1 MIRLFLENIE
11 VELDESVSFAINK
24 QFEDITSPTDIK
36 NDWSKTI
43 QIPFTQH
50 NNKLFGELFNVD
62 RLIVEG
68 DNTLMGIYFDPYK
81 KVNFRLQWGNAIL
94 LSGYAKNIDVVKES
108 NGTGHYNITLNGEL
122 GKVFQEM
129 KKITFDNTT
138 SDTKYLIDGSKY
150 VDETINKDLVYT
162 LWNNEPTY
170 SPTLTENY
178 YYVFDANTGESIKKP
193 NLGYRL
199 VDYIGFVPNNS
210 YDDDFDYKVFQLNN
224 QNSSKTF
231 AEVLDEKARAV
242 GNGKDDDG
250 NGEVD
255 DKDDNYQTVVGIPAE
270 TVIGEGLLPR
280 EIAEYRS
287 YLQIPYIHF
296 NKLFQIFAK
305 KTTEITGYDV
315 DMNTGWFNDRNPYW
329 SKMVYILQRLSQ
341 NTNSKVYESV
351 LKNITF
357 GNFTLTDSYNNYY
370 SPRMS
375 SHAANI
381 TWKSILSN
389 STFLQ
394 NVRADFKQNKFDNI
408 SFNQTIPVKLS
419 FNNIYYDDV
428 LATQNYIIFAG
439 GYFININFRLK
450 DENGNVV
457 FTNIPVYLHHPST
470 TNFKGIDV
478 PVTGIPKKSAGQYE
492 ITVDIPFNMIIDR
505 NTVGNDFDI
514 EAAVYSSDIYSR
526 TDDTILYLVDS
537 TSGGDI
543 YRAVAKTITVGPL
556 DTEISVT
563 TSNNKRS
570 NSRFTLND
578 LWNNEF
584 NPFDEILNY
593 CKQFRIGVFCDDIN
607 KKLIF
612 KPLSAYFSDYQ
623 VLDWTDKLDT
633 SKEYHIQPIT
643 FDKKYVLFNYE
654 KYETELNKQ
663 YNDKYG
669 VNFGE
674 YRLTTDYEFNNDE
687 KELFK
692 YSKVAIPS
700 TDMCVSWE
708 NLYTNLSVIYTLPAE
723 ITAYNKDKDEKN
735 VNVFGSMLFYKG
747 LADFDRTSGLRTVS
761 ITDDTDF
768 QVFNHTY
775 FYTQN
780 GQEGKYIK
788 TYKYPVLDI
797 VKDDNLCTFTTPSEN
812 YTYVPNAYNNKNGI
826 YKNFWEHY
834 LNERY
839 NKQNKIVTCYLRL
852 TPYDFAQFQYNNFVK
867 IQNQLYMVNKI
878 YDYHIDEN
886 VPTKVDLVT
895 IQDIKGYTLAKTF
908 EIFELYNNKGQ
919 EWSYYRDYITL
930 TSVGQTQTVYI
941 TSSKPVTWVDENSA
955 LQDMVIY
962 YNNDV
967 STAMR
972 GSGTIPAGE
981 YIPVTFKMMDNED
994 QFGDVV
1000 FTSEGKEYRV
1010 STALIK
1016 DESFTIYDT
1025 DKTAWSST
1033 DKIELENTGPVTKTI
1048 YITSPNADVEWSAN
1062 DNRLQDFYID
1072 GKAGSGTIPAGTL
1085 VPVTITYDFSE
1096 SEMLEMPITSSIRFY
1111 TAKQSIDVNVEIIIW
1126 EIFNLYRWDGELW
1139 DENDGY
1145 IDLAPDNQKQ
1155 VLYLDANSDV
1165 EWIYVDSNGNP
1176 SADLQ
1181 GLGICPS
1188 EDGDWDWGSY
1198 DWSGRGMIYPPSNY
1212 RPIYFGIDTSLVQGR
1227 NEGRVEFYNGRH
1239 SWYVDVVLR
1248 DS

>member
-11 VELDESVSFAINK
+11 VELDSSVSFAINK
-24 QFEDITSPTDIK
+24 QFEDITSPADIK

-81 KVNFRLQWGNAIL
+81 KVDFRLQWGNAIL
-94 LSGYAKNIDVVKES
+94 MQGYAKNIDVVKES
-108 NGTGHYNITLNGEL
+108 DGTGHYNITLNGEL

-129 KKITFDNTT
+129 KKITFDRTT
-138 SDTKYLIDGSKY
+138 TDTKYLIDGSKY
-150 VDETINKDLVYT
+150 VDSVITKDLIYT
-162 LWNNEPTY
+162 LWNNEPD
-170 SPTLTENY
+170 LVNLDLVEN
-178 YYVFDANTGESIKKP
+178 NNNS
-193 NLGYRL
+193 YRIQ
-199 VDYIGFVPNNS
+199 DYIGFIPNNS
-210 YDDDFDYKVFQLNN
+210 YDGDFDYKTFQLNH
-224 QNSSKTF
+224 QNTSKPF
-231 AEVLDEKARAV
+231 AEVLDAQAKIV
-242 GNGKDDDG
+242 GG
-250 NGEVD
+250 NE
-255 DKDDNYQTVVGIPAE
+255 DDNYQSVVGIAAE

-280 EIAEYRS
+280 EIGEYRS
-287 YLQIPYIHF
+287 YLQIPYIYF

-315 DMNTGWFNDRNPYW
+315 VMDATWFNKTNPYW
-329 SKMVYILQRLSQ
+329 SKLVYILEKFDISQ
-341 NTNSKVYESV
+341 E
-351 LKNITF
+351 
-357 GNFTLTDSYNNYY
+357 LTDGEGEVEELNLNSFLLNLNSGGHIQLAPSTYVPSIQSQIATTFSTPVIEEIREKFESEEASVITVKQQDLAIRLTIRNPYSVSETYVGSSTDKIIYN
-370 SPRMS
+370 
-375 SHAANI
+375 
-381 TWKSILSN
+381 
-389 STFLQ
+389 
-394 NVRADFKQNKFDNI
+394 AD
-408 SFNQTIPVKLS
+408 SL
-419 FNNIYYDDV
+419 
-428 LATQNYIIFAG
+428 FA
-439 GYFININFRLK
+439 INFRLI
-450 DENGNVV
+450 DSNGNVV
-457 FTNIPVYLHHPST
+457 SESKNALVSPDNSYGEARFDGVNKIIVDNNQFKWIADKTWVYDFRVDFQFAVDKSKVGDD
-470 TNFKGIDV
+470 FYIDCV
-478 PVTGIPKKSAGQYE
+478 VYQESSNPYLFYLNSVAQANRIAPQTIS
-492 ITVDIPFNMIIDR
+492 
-505 NTVGNDFDI
+505 FDI
-514 EAAVYSSDIYSR
+514 I
-526 TDDTILYLVDS
+526 
-537 TSGGDI
+537 GDNENFTYYGYGI
-543 YRAVAKTITVGPL
+543 I
-556 DTEISVT
+556 
-563 TSNNKRS
+563 NRS
-570 NSRFTLND
+570 FSPFDLNE

-607 KKLIF
+607 KQLIF
-612 KPLSAYFSDYQ
+612 KPLSVYFSDYQ
-623 VLDWTDKLDT
+623 VLDWTDKLDM

-663 YNDKYG
+663 YNEKFG
-669 VNFGE
+669 LNFGE
-674 YRLTTDYEFNNDE
+674 YRLTTDYEFNTDE

-692 YSKVAIPS
+692 YSKVTIPS
-700 TDMCVSWE
+700 TDLCLSWT
-708 NLYTNLSVIYTLPAE
+708 NLYDNLSIIYTLPAE
-723 ITAYNKDKDEKN
+723 ITAYNKDEDKKN

-747 LADFDRTSGLRTVS
+747 LADFDRTSAMRPVN

-768 QVFNHTY
+768 QMFNHTY

-780 GQEGKYIK
+780 GQDGRYIK

-797 VKDDNLCTFTTPSEN
+797 VVNDNLCTFTIPSEN
-812 YTYVPNAYNNKNGI
+812 YTYITGSYDNTNGI

-852 TPYDFAQFQYNNFVK
+852 TPQDFAQFEYNNFVK

-886 VPTKVDLVT
+886 VPTKVDLIT
-895 IQDIKGYTLAKTF
+895 IQDIKGYTLGKTF

-941 TSSKPVTWVDENSA
+941 TSSKPVTWSDESSA
-955 LQDMVIY
+955 LQDVVIY
-962 YNNDV
+962 YNNDE
-967 STAMR
+967 STVMS
-972 GSGTIPAGE
+972 GSGTIPAGD

-1000 FTSEGKEYRV
+1000 FTSEDKEYRV
-1010 STALIK
+1010 SVALIK

-1033 DKIELENTGPVTKTI
+1033 DKIDLENTGPLTKTI
-1048 YITSPNADVEWSAN
+1048 YITSPNADVEWSTN
-1062 DNRLQDFYID
+1062 DNRLQDLYIN
-1072 GKAGSGTIPAGTL
+1072 GNAGSGTIPAGTL
-1085 VPVTITYDFSE
+1085 VPVTF
-1096 SEMLEMPITSSIRFY
+1096 EMDNEGDVATINSSIRFY
-1111 TAKQSIDVNVEIIIW
+1111 TSTQSVDVNVRIIYW
-1126 EIFNLYRWDGELW
+1126 EIFKIYRWDGELW
-1139 DENDGY
+1139 DEDFGY
-1145 IDLAPDNQKQ
+1145 IDLTPDSPKQ

-1165 EWIYVDSNGNP
+1165 EWIYVDDNGNP

-1188 EDGDWDWGSY
+1188 DEGDWDWGSY
-1198 DWSGRGMIYPPSNY
+1198 DWTGRGMIYPPSNY
-1212 RPIYFGIDTSLVQGR
+1212 RPIYFGMDESLVQGR

-1239 SWYVDVVLR
+1239 SWYIDVVIR

>member
-11 VELDESVSFAINK
+11 VELDSSVSFAINK
-24 QFEDITSPTDIK
+24 QFEDITSPADIK

-68 DNTLMGIYFDPYK
+68 DSKLMGIYFDPYK

-94 LSGYAKNIDVVKES
+94 MQGYAKNIDVVKDA
-108 NGTGHYNITLNGEL
+108 NGTGKYNITLNGEL

-129 KKITFDNTT
+129 KKITFDRTV
-138 SDTKYLIDGSKY
+138 SDPKYLIEGDKY
-150 VDETINKDLVYT
+150 VNSIITKDLIYT
-162 LWNNEPTY
+162 LWNNEPD
-170 SPTLTENY
+170 LVNLDLVENI
-178 YYVFDANTGESIKKP
+178 DSN
-193 NLGYRL
+193 YRIQ
-199 VDYIGFVPNNS
+199 DYIGFIPNNS
-210 YDDDFDYKVFQLNN
+210 YDDDFDYKTFQLNK
-224 QNSSKTF
+224 QNTSKTF
-231 AEVLDEKARAV
+231 AQVLDEKAKAV
-242 GNGKDDDG
+242 GG
-250 NGEVD
+250 NE
-255 DKDDNYQTVVGIPAE
+255 DDNYQTVVGIAAE
-270 TVIGEGLLPR
+270 TVINEGLLPR
-280 EIAEYRS
+280 EIGEYRS
-287 YLQIPYIHF
+287 YLQIPYIYF

-305 KTTEITGYDV
+305 KTTEVTGYDV
-315 DMNTGWFNDRNPYW
+315 VMDGAWFNKTNPYW
-329 SKMVYILQRLSQ
+329 SKLVYILEKFDIS
-341 NTNSKVYESV
+341 EE
-351 LKNITF
+351 
-357 GNFTLTDSYNNYY
+357 LTDGEGEVESLNLNSFLLNLNSSGHIQLAPSTYVPSIQSQIATTFSTPVIEEIRSKFENEEASVITVKQQDLALRLTIRNPYSVTETYVGSSTDKIIYN
-370 SPRMS
+370 SDS
-375 SHAANI
+375 
-381 TWKSILSN
+381 L
-389 STFLQ
+389 
-394 NVRADFKQNKFDNI
+394 
-408 SFNQTIPVKLS
+408 
-419 FNNIYYDDV
+419 
-428 LATQNYIIFAG
+428 FAV
-439 GYFININFRLK
+439 NFRLI
-450 DENGNVV
+450 DSNGNVV
-457 FTNIPVYLHHPST
+457 SECKNALVSPDNSYGEARFNGVNKIIVDNNQFKWISDKTWVYDFRVDFQFAVDKSKVGD
-470 TNFKGIDV
+470 NFYIDCV
-478 PVTGIPKKSAGQYE
+478 
-492 ITVDIPFNMIIDR
+492 
-505 NTVGNDFDI
+505 
-514 EAAVYSSDIYSR
+514 VYQ
-526 TDDTILYLVDS
+526 
-537 TSGGDI
+537 
-543 YRAVAKTITVGPL
+543 
-556 DTEISVT
+556 E
-563 TSNNKRS
+563 SNNPYLFYLNSVAQANRIAPQTISFEIIGDNENFTYYGYGIINRS
-570 NSRFTLND
+570 FSPFDLNE

-623 VLDWTDKLDT
+623 VLDWTDKLDM

-663 YNDKYG
+663 YNEKYG
-669 VNFGE
+669 LNFGE
-674 YRLTTDYEFNNDE
+674 YRLTTDYEFNTDE

-700 TDMCVSWE
+700 TDLCLSWT
-708 NLYTNLSVIYTLPAE
+708 NLYDNLSIIYTLPAE
-723 ITAYNKDKDEKN
+723 ITAYNKDDDKKN

-747 LADFDRTSGLRTVS
+747 LADFDRTSAMRPVS

-768 QVFNHTY
+768 QMFNHTY

-780 GQEGKYIK
+780 GQENRYLK

-797 VKDDNLCTFTTPSEN
+797 VDNGNLCTFTVPSEN
-812 YTYVPNAYNNKNGI
+812 YTYVAKSYDNTNGI

-852 TPYDFAQFQYNNFVK
+852 TPQDFAQFEYKNFVK

-886 VPTKVDLVT
+886 TPTKVDLIT

-941 TSSKPVTWVDENSA
+941 TSSKPVTWVDEGSA

-962 YNNDV
+962 YNNDE
-967 STAMR
+967 STAMS

-981 YIPVTFKMMDNED
+981 YIPVTFKMLDNED

-1000 FTSEGKEYRV
+1000 FTSDGKEYRV
-1010 STALIK
+1010 SVALIK

-1033 DKIELENTGPVTKTI
+1033 DKIDLENTGPLTKTI
-1048 YITSPNADVEWSAN
+1048 YITSPNTDVEWSAN
-1062 DNRLQDFYID
+1062 DSKLQDLYIN
-1072 GKAGSGTIPAGTL
+1072 GSAGSGTIPAGTL
-1085 VPVTITYDFSE
+1085 VPVTF
-1096 SEMLEMPITSSIRFY
+1096 EMDKEGDVNTINSSIRFY
-1111 TAKQSIDVNVEIIIW
+1111 TGKQSINVNVRIIYW
-1126 EIFNLYRWDGELW
+1126 EIFKLYRWDGELW
-1139 DENDGY
+1139 DEDYGY

-1188 EDGDWDWGSY
+1188 EEGDWDWGSY
-1198 DWSGRGMIYPPSNY
+1198 DWTGRGMIYPPSNY

-1227 NEGRVEFYNGRH
+1227 DEGRVEFYNGRH

>member
-1 MIRLFLENIE
+1 MIRLFLESSE

-24 QFEDITSPTDIK
+24 QFEDITSPADIK

-81 KVNFRLQWGNAIL
+81 KVDFRLQWGNAIL
-94 LSGYAKNIDVVKES
+94 MQGYAKNIDVVKES
-108 NGTGHYNITLNGEL
+108 NGTGHYNIALNGEL

-129 KKITFDNTT
+129 KKITFDRTT
-138 SDTKYLIDGSKY
+138 SDTKYLIEGDKY
-150 VDETINKDLVYT
+150 VDTTISKDLVYN

-170 SPTLTENY
+170 SSTLTEKY
-178 YYVFDANTGESIKKP
+178 YYVIDASTGEINKMP
-193 NLGYRL
+193 NMGYRL
-199 VDYIGFVPNNS
+199 VDYIGFIPNNS

-231 AEVLDEKARAV
+231 AEVLDAQARAV
-242 GNGKDDDG
+242 GNGKDDDQ

-280 EIAEYRS
+280 EIGEYRS
-287 YLQIPYIHF
+287 YLQIPYIYF
-296 NKLFQIFAK
+296 NKLFQIFAQ
-305 KTTEITGYDV
+305 KTTELTGYDV
-315 DMNTGWFNDRNPYW
+315 DLNTGWFNNRNPYW

-341 NTNSKVYESV
+341 NTNSKVYESTLTNV
-351 LKNITF
+351 TF
-357 GNFTLTDSYNNYY
+357 GNFTISDSYNNYY
-370 SPRMS
+370 TPRMS
-375 SHAANI
+375 SHAGNI
-381 TWKSILSN
+381 TWKSLLSS

-394 NVRADFKQNKFDNI
+394 NVRADFIQNKFDNI

-419 FNNIYYDDV
+419 FNNVYYDDA
-428 LATQNYIIFAG
+428 LATQNYIVLAA

-457 FTNIPVYLHHPST
+457 FTNIPVYLHHPGT
-470 TNFKGIDV
+470 TNFNGVGVEVD
-478 PVTGIPKKSAGQYE
+478 GIPKKSAGQYE

-505 NTVGNDFDI
+505 NIVGNDFDI
-514 EAAVYSSDIYSR
+514 EVAIYSSDVYER
-526 TDDTILYLVDS
+526 TADTILYLVDS

-543 YRAVAKTITVGPL
+543 YRAVPNTITVGPL

-593 CKQFRIGVFCDDIN
+593 CKQYRIGVFCDDIN

-612 KPLSAYFSDYQ
+612 KPLSAYFSEYQ
-623 VLDWTDKLDT
+623 VLDWTDKLDM

-663 YNDKYG
+663 YNDRYG

-692 YSKVAIPS
+692 YSKVTIPS
-700 TDMCVSWE
+700 TDMCVSWNNLYE
-708 NLYTNLSVIYTLPAE
+708 NLSIIYTLPAE

-747 LADFDRTSGLRTVS
+747 LANFDTTSGLRSVS

-768 QVFNHTY
+768 QVFNNTY

-788 TYKYPVLDI
+788 TQKYPVLDI
-797 VKDDNLCTFTTPSEN
+797 VDNDNLCTFTIPSEN
-812 YTYVPNAYNNKNGI
+812 FTYVPNAYDNKNSI
-826 YKNFWEHY
+826 YTNFWEHY

-852 TPYDFAQFQYNNFVK
+852 TPQDFAQFEYNNFVK

-886 VPTKVDLVT
+886 VPTKVDLIT
-895 IQDIKGYTLAKTF
+895 IQDIKGYILGKTF

-941 TSSKPVTWVDENSA
+941 TSNKPVTWVDETSV

-962 YNNDV
+962 YNNDE
-967 STAMR
+967 SNATS

-1010 STALIK
+1010 SVALIK

-1025 DKTAWSST
+1025 DKTPWGST
-1033 DKIELENTGPVTKTI
+1033 DKIDLDNTNTLTKTI
-1048 YITSPNADVEWSAN
+1048 YITSPNADVEWSVT
-1062 DNRLQDFYID
+1062 DYTLQDLYIN
-1072 GKAGSGTIPAGTL
+1072 GNAGSGTIPAGTL
-1085 VPVTITYDFSE
+1085 VPVTISYDFSQ
-1096 SEMLEMPITSSIRFY
+1096 SEMLQRPITSSIQFY
-1111 TAKQSIDVNVEIIIW
+1111 TNEQTSIVNVRVIVS
-1126 EIFNLYRWDGELW
+1126 EIFKIYRWDGELW
-1139 DENDGY
+1139 DEDFDY
-1145 IDLAPDNQKQ
+1145 VELSLARQQTQ
-1155 VLYLDANSDV
+1155 VLYLDANADV
-1165 EWIYVDSNGNP
+1165 EWSDVNNT
-1176 SADLQ
+1176 LQ
-1181 GLGICPS
+1181 GLGINV
-1188 EDGDWDWGSY
+1188 DGDREDWGEY
-1198 DWSGRGMIYPPSNY
+1198 VWGGSGTIPAMSNY
-1212 RPIYFGIDTSLVQGR
+1212 KPIYFGIDESLVQGR
-1227 NEGRVEFYNGRH
+1227 NEGQVEFYNGRH
-1239 SWYVDVVLR
+1239 SWYITVVLNN
-1248 DS
+1248 